1 MKLEFKKAHTN
12 QDCLLLYKWVN
23 DPLTRKNAFNTEFI
37 SFEEHNKWFRSK
49 MNDPNT
55 VIYICVEKEEM
66 KVQIGQVRLDFTNHV
81 GIIDYYVDSQF
92 RGKGFG
98 SEMLKLLPDQLIKD
112 EFVFSELIGKVKNSN
127 VASEKAFLKAGY
139 QLEITN
145 GWKEFKW
152 LNQDR

>member
-1 MKLEFKKAHTN
+1 
-12 QDCLLLYKWVN
+12 
-23 DPLTRKNAFNTEFI
+23 
-37 SFEEHNKWFRSK
+37 